1 MSVNISKQK
10 REKMLNTIAK
20 IKENIDDD
28 EALKNLSLIENELT
42 KKKYGLV
49 WEEHEENVD
58 KELKKN
64 IPTFEEKKDKEL
76 RNDSKNK
83 FNFLIEGDNLHSLY
97 LLEKTHKSRID
108 FIYIDPPY
116 NTGNKDFIYDDTYID
131 NEDGYKHSKWLSFM
145 DKRLKIA
152 KKLLKDDG
160 LICISIDDNEQ
171 SQLKLLC
178 DEIFGEENFINLIS
192 VMSKVSAGASGG
204 GEDKKLKKNI
214 EYILLYAKNI
224 KKLEK
229 LNVIYKETEL
239 MAYIR
244 RMKEDKKSFKY
255 TSVLYKM
262 ENIEYYKTIKDGAG
276 ENIDISKVNDYEI
289 KSVKQIAKLE
299 NISEEEV
306 YYKYYDRIM
315 TTTNAQTSIRE
326 RVWNATDSE
335 NNMYIASYIPRTGK
349 NKGEKVKLIFMGKQK
364 VLVIWLK
371 DSSYMKGKKIY
382 KKEKIGTFW
391 DGFSWINVSKEG
403 DVKFENGKKPIKLI
417 EQLLKLKDDKNTI
430 ILDFFAGSGSTGHA
444 VIDMNKSD
452 CGNRTFI
459 LCTSNENNICEKIT
473 YKRLKNL
480 YDGSQYT
487 TALKYNL
494 KYYKTAY
501 VPRKNTEDENIQ
513 ENLLVNIKN
522 LIQLENGI
530 DIDDRKIKVIL
541 DEKTIDEFSTKI
553 NEVKECEKLYIS
565 SDILLTAKQTKLF
578 KDNNVEIFVIP
589 EYYFDEEI
597 KEVQ

>member
-108 FIYIDPPY
+108 CIYIDPPY

-349 NKGEKVKLIFMGKQK
+349 NKGENVNLIFMGKQK

-417 EQLLKLKDDKNTI
+417 EQLLKLKDDKNAI

-459 LCTSNENNICEKIT
+459 LCTNNENNICEKIT

-578 KDNNVEIFVIP
+578 KDNNVEIFIIP